1 MMQTG
6 AVWVVAALLGAS
18 IAAQQPKPQFEVA
31 SVKPQGESISGGSLG
46 NAVSSAANAMPRAR
60 PGGLFNP
67 THASVEHLVM
77 FAYDLRPYRIV
88 GGPDWMRRDLFQI
101 NARAESDAP
110 AGQIRLMVQ
119 SLLEDRFK
127 LVTHVEPR
135 EMRFQALVRARPDG
149 PLGPSLFTIDECTT
163 AIVNELRR
171 KFPDKYPTPIVSGMT
186 SGCSRTGV
194 SDLADL
200 LTFRL
205 GTPVID
211 ATGLKG
217 SFYYT
222 IRSQFPEAL
231 PTLLGAAVNIDPSLP
246 ALSTALDEQLG
257 LKLESR
263 RGPVDVLVID
273 SVQQPTEN

>member
-1 MMQTG
+1 MQTG

-46 NAVSSAANAMPRAR
+46 HAVSSAANAMPRAR

-163 AIVNELRR
+163 AIVNELGVQNKLFLSLRGIPGGGGPNAPR
-171 KFPDKYPTPIVSGMT
+171 PTPEAEKAHFEALFSSLNVPKI
-186 SGCSRTGV
+186 
-194 SDLADL
+194 DLVV
-200 LTFRL
+200 
-205 GTPVID
+205 G
-211 ATGLKG
+211 
-217 SFYYT
+217 
-222 IRSQFPEAL
+222 FPESD
-231 PTLLGAAVNIDPSLP
+231 PT
-246 ALSTALDEQLG
+246 
-257 LKLESR
+257 
-263 RGPVDVLVID
+263 
-273 SVQQPTEN
+273 